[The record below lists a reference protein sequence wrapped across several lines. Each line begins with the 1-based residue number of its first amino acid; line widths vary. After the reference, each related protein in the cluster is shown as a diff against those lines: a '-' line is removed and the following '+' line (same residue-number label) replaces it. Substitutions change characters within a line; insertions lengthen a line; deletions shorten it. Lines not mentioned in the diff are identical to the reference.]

1 MKFKPFTLE
10 ELFTASKGD
19 TDLQKRDING
29 KGQFVVTSG
38 ETNQGIEGRTDRP
51 AKIFPSNTIT
61 IDFFGNVYYR
71 EYEYKMVTHN
81 RVCSL
86 SGNVIRND
94 KVGIYLVGVLSK
106 LRTLFSYNH
115 AATWDRLKIL
125 TIELPVTST
134 NDIDYAYM
142 QERIT
147 ELEQERIT
155 ELDAYLTASGLEDY
169 ELTEED
175 KETLS
180 LSSTRSFDEADAL
193 GINGKNEE
201 ITFSIFK
208 IEEIFEVVEAGYKYK
223 KKDFNK
229 KRDVSPIPTEEYSL
243 PLVNAKFGNNGIMYY
258 GRKSDWNTQEMCID
272 IIQDGAVAAGTVY
285 AQPESVGV
293 LYNAYLIKPVEE
305 IKSAEALLYMAEC
318 VEKSIKKQFSYDKKA
333 TWDRVKKCEIS
344 LPVTKEGN
352 IDFHYMEGY
361 IRAVEKLAIVDV
373 VKYKDKVID
382 TTKQLVEAETGR

>member
-10 ELFTASKGD
+10 KLFTASKGD

-61 IDFFGNVYYR
+61 IDFLGNVYYR

-134 NDIDYAYM
+134 NDIDYEYM

-155 ELDAYLTASGLEDY
+155 ELDAYLAVSGLNDY

-175 KETLS
+175 KKLLYLSTTKASDETN
-180 LSSTRSFDEADAL
+180 AL

-201 ITFSIFK
+201 ITFSTFK

-229 KRDVSPIPTEEYSL
+229 KRDVSPNPTEEYSL

-258 GRKSDWNTQEMCID
+258 GRKSDWNAQEMCID

-352 IDFHYMEGY
+352 INFHYMEGY
-361 IRAVEKLAIVDV
+361 IRAVEKLAIADV

-382 TTKQLVEAETGR
+382 TTKRLVEAGIGR